1 MVKTSSSNA
10 GSAGLI
16 PGWGPKIPHAPPP
29 KSQNINN
36 RSNTVTHSIK
46 ALKIAHVK
54 KKKKSKKNKTGCNP
68 LVGHESNLEVATSI
82 LKMCSQC
89 LSVVLRLNNVRSTN
103 APNISQNDI

>member
-1 MVKTSSSNA
+1 MVKNSSSNA
-10 GSAGLI
+10 GGAGLI

-54 KKKKSKKNKTGCNP
+54 KKTGCNP

-89 LSVVLRLNNVRSTN
+89 LSVVLRFNNVRSTN